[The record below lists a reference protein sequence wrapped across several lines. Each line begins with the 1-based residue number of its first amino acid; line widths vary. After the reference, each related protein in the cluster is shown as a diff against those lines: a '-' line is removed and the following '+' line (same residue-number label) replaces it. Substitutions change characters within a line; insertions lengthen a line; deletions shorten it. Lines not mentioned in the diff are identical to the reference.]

1 MRHSLR
7 ITLFS
12 LTVGTLACIVPAHTQ
27 QPSSVLAGV
36 RPSVALFDTDHDF
49 SLNKTGFELSA
60 YVGRSLGSSLAG
72 VLEFSITTGTQ
83 HPLYYPCRSAGLCTT
98 AAARPGRESA
108 VSVAPGLQWIALTPA
123 ARVALTL
130 APGAVWF
137 TNPATGARA
146 LAPRVSERLD
156 VSQVIGAGPRIGF
169 SIGAEWWGLRGSA
182 PRWIVPL
189 GVTLALR

>member
-1 MRHSLR
+1 MGWRDCGWL
-7 ITLFS
+7 
-12 LTVGTLACIVPAHTQ
+12 VGQPEVSRFIHHPA
-27 QPSSVLAGV
+27 
-36 RPSVALFDTDHDF
+36 RWRRFF
-49 SLNKTGFELSA
+49 
-60 YVGRSLGSSLAG
+60 RCSLAASN
-72 VLEFSITTGTQ
+72 F
-83 HPLYYPCRSAGLCTT
+83 RS
-98 AAARPGRESA
+98 
-108 VSVAPGLQWIALTPA
+108 LTPA